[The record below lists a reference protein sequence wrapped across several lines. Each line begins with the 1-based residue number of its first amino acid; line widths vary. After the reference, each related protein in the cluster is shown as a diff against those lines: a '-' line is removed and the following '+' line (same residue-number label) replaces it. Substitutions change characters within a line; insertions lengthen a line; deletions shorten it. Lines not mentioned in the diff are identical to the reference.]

1 MSRWCQD
8 ILFLSVKNDYWLTCP
23 TSAGVTD
30 VNMVSENFREIYTF
44 CPWNVS
50 KKLLSLAPSKTRS
63 QKQCTAFSPPSW
75 LRALRNTQS
84 VLNRKSF
91 FSLQLTNATP
101 RNFRGFAFLWRCVW
115 RPRHPGTSPGQ
126 APAEVTSAGRHFGMD
141 EMSKKVAE
149 IYTKFP
155 WRVSK
160 TLLILAPSKTRSQK
174 TMYCI
179 LAALLIKSFKK
190 YAKRA

>member
-1 MSRWCQD
+1 MC
-8 ILFLSVKNDYWLTCP
+8 FCP
-23 TSAGVTD
+23 LRF
-30 VNMVSENFREIYTF
+30 VSKNFREIYTF
-44 CPWNVS
+44 YPWNVS

-84 VLNRKSF
+84 VLNRKRF
-91 FSLQLTNATP
+91 FSLQLMNATP

-126 APAEVTSAGRHFGMD
+126 APAGVTSAGRHFVMD
-141 EMSKKVAE
+141 EMSKKVAK
-149 IYTKFP
+149 IYTKLP

-160 TLLILAPSKTRSQK
+160 TLLILAPSKQGVKNNVLHSRRPLDQE
-174 TMYCI
+174 
-179 LAALLIKSFKK
+179 L
-190 YAKRA
+190 